1 LLSRSQL
8 GYAAARYGR
17 GPVRCWY
24 FLKPRHLQ
32 RTGTTQPMAY
42 RSAGADYL
50 DTEQVTLKLFVYHS
64 FECDF
69 QVYGRRTSLRT
80 RYITRKGSGSC
91 YVSGVSE
98 SWSTAIP
105 SLVHPVLSPI
115 SVTSALIDP
124 RFSSLPLVLPLSFIG
139 ALSKCDA
146 TSVQVI
152 AEFWPGTGNR
162 KARNSYPFNQSYI
175 ILAHPLSST
184 PCLGYHGLCLLR
196 RSFLDLAPEVWRFL
210 VLVTR
215 AITAKVETSV
225 TARPAEQQAEDDAP
239 ITIGKRIAM

>member
-1 LLSRSQL
+1 
-8 GYAAARYGR
+8 
-17 GPVRCWY
+17 
-24 FLKPRHLQ
+24 
-32 RTGTTQPMAY
+32 MAY

-50 DTEQVTLKLFVYHS
+50 DTKQVTLKLFVYHS

-98 SWSTAIP
+98 PWSTAIP
-105 SLVHPVLSPI
+105 SLVHSPI

-124 RFSSLPLVLPLSFIG
+124 RFSSLPLVPPLSSIG

-146 TSVQVI
+146 TSVEVI
-152 AEFWPGTGNR
+152 AEFWLGTGNR
-162 KARNSYPFNQSYI
+162 KARNSCPFNQSYI

-225 TARPAEQQAEDDAP
+225 TARPAEQQAENDAP
-239 ITIGKRIAM
+239 ITTGKRLAM